1 SSAAAKARTTLAL
14 RVAVDL
20 APMDDVRSGR
30 PDLTPIAVGITETGE
45 LHWSGGGVD
54 VVLIAPGAQVTI
66 EDPEHPVLTW
76 DVEAG
81 PGRPAEVSYRLSASD
96 RDAPVVPSLTAP
108 LSVPE
113 VSGGDDRLRALLQ
126 QSVNDLTGLVM
137 ATAET
142 PDQPFVAAGAPWF
155 LT

>member
-1 SSAAAKARTTLAL
+1 DGGADPTARLDRHRTVTAGTFAETLVLSSAAAKTRTTLTL

-30 PDLTPIAVGITETGE
+30 PDLAPIAVGITETGE
-45 LHWSGGGVD
+45 LHWSGDGVD

-81 PGRPAEVSYRLSASD
+81 PDRPAEVSYRLSAS
-96 RDAPVVPSLTAP
+96 
-108 LSVPE
+108 
-113 VSGGDDRLRALLQ
+113 
-126 QSVNDLTGLVM
+126 
-137 ATAET
+137 
-142 PDQPFVAAGAPWF
+142 
-155 LT
+155 